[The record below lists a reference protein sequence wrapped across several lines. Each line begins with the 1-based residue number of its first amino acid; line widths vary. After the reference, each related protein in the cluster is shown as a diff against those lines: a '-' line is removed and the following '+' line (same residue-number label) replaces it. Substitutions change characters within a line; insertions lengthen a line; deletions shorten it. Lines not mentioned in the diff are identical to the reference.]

1 MEKLIVKLDFEVF
14 PEEYTSRGANRSP
27 PIRVEGLLP
36 EIRSLAIMVMACP
49 EDGASRVAWVTW
61 NLPAVPQIPE
71 GFPPG
76 GEVDSPLHA
85 VQGEN
90 DFGTIGYRGPAPDA
104 GKPEAYLFR
113 VYALDREVEIKAG
126 STWDEMVMAIRGSI
140 KQVGE
145 AIAFA
150 EEQVAC

>member
-1 MEKLIVKLDFEVF
+1 MEKLIVKLDFEDF

-27 PIRVEGLLP
+27 PIRVEGLIP
-36 EIRSLAIMVMACP
+36 EIKSLAIMVMACP
-49 EDGASRVAWVTW
+49 DEGASRVAWVIW

-71 GFPPG
+71 GFPLG
-76 GEVDSPLHA
+76 GEVESPLHA

-90 DFGTIGYRGPAPDA
+90 DFGTLGYRGPGPEA

-113 VYALDREVEIKAG
+113 VYALDREVEIEAG
-126 STWDEMVMAIRGSI
+126 STWDKMVMAIRGAI

-145 AIAFA
+145 TIAFA
-150 EEQVAC
+150 ED

>member
-1 MEKLIVKLDFEVF
+1 LGVF
-14 PEEYTSRGANRSP
+14 RGNPPAGGQTGCP
-27 PIRVEGLLP
+27 PIRVEGVLP